1 MSATLKELKIKLA
14 KLAKDFSD
22 EENIFQRSLPIFK
35 FIEIL
40 QKNKE
45 TKKTLDS
52 LLSET
57 SKAMN
62 CERLSDEDDLLCEK
76 AGIDCDFWV
85 CYGALDK
92 VHTLITKFKD
102 TQDKRYAD
110 KAVKMITA
118 SYYPEIYRI
127 CFKMVAGCL
136 LEKMAL
142 AYTDGNLQVSEVL
155 NSSGSTS
162 ASSYTHYLTV
172 PAGYNDNYLLCYWN
186 TSGRAVQSS
195 LTYNGVAMTNLGQI
209 SIRGDSSYVYGLKN
223 VPINQG
229 NKPLVLN
236 FTTSSYKD
244 WYISCV
250 AVSNIYQ
257 ANPIAKNENTAVNTG
272 GGAWFAGGI
281 NILLIPKPTI
291 R

>member
-1 MSATLKELKIKLA
+1 MKLA
-14 KLAKDFSD
+14 KLAKDFSE
-22 EENIFQRSLPIFK
+22 EENVFQRSLTIFK

-45 TKKTLDS
+45 TKKALDS

-92 VHTLITKFKD
+92 VHSLILKFKD

-136 LEKMAL
+136 LEKMA
-142 AYTDGNLQVSEVL
+142 TD
-155 NSSGSTS
+155 
-162 ASSYTHYLTV
+162 
-172 PAGYNDNYLLCYWN
+172 YLLANKKDKDEKTWFDDKKSILYINGEKILINRKNKITNGHKILHHIFITNKKNIKDNFFYSEIAFDEFEDTEYKSDINAWRKYYVACREIKN
-186 TSGRAVQSS
+186 KAVDNSKKRINDF
-195 LTYNGVAMTNLGQI
+195 LMFNKGQK
-209 SIRGDSSYVYGLKN
+209 GFVK
-223 VPINQG
+223 
-229 NKPLVLN
+229 LN
-236 FTTSSYKD
+236 AEY
-244 WYISCV
+244 
-250 AVSNIYQ
+250 
-257 ANPIAKNENTAVNTG
+257 
-272 GGAWFAGGI
+272 
-281 NILLIPKPTI
+281 L
-291 R
+291 

>member
-22 EENIFQRSLPIFK
+22 EENIFQRSLTIFK
-35 FIEIL
+35 FIGIL
-40 QKNKE
+40 QKNKD

-57 SKAMN
+57 NKEIDYN
-62 CERLSDEDDLLCEK
+62 KLSDEDDLLCEK

-110 KAVKMITA
+110 RAVKMITA

-136 LEKMAL
+136 LEKMATDYLL
-142 AYTDGNLQVSEVL
+142 ANKKDKDDKAYFDSQRSILHVKGFKILITQRGQENNAHKILKYIFKDNKDNLKDNFFFSEIAEDVFEDLEYKDDKNSWKKYHRACELINEKIIKGTKNAVDKFLIFNTGQKGFLKL
-155 NSSGSTS
+155 NSE
-162 ASSYTHYLTV
+162 
-172 PAGYNDNYLLCYWN
+172 
-186 TSGRAVQSS
+186 
-195 LTYNGVAMTNLGQI
+195 
-209 SIRGDSSYVYGLKN
+209 YV
-223 VPINQG
+223 
-229 NKPLVLN
+229 
-236 FTTSSYKD
+236 
-244 WYISCV
+244 
-250 AVSNIYQ
+250 
-257 ANPIAKNENTAVNTG
+257 
-272 GGAWFAGGI
+272 
-281 NILLIPKPTI
+281 
-291 R
+291 